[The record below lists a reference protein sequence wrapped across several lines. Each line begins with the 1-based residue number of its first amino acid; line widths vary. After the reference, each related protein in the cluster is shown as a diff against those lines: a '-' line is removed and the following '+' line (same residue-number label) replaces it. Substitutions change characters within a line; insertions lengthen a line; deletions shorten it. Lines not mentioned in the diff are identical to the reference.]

1 MEARKEISL
10 IIGSNIRRTRLK
22 AGIKAKA
29 LAAAIGV
36 NPVSMTKYEKGTT
49 AISAI
54 RLILAA
60 DFLYVPV
67 TASLPSEKQIKA
79 IKKAKD

>member
-1 MEARKEISL
+1 MEAKKEINL
-10 IIGSNIRRTRLK
+10 IIGNNIRRTRLK

-29 LAAAIGV
+29 LAAAIGAT
-36 NPVSMTKYEKGTT
+36 PGSMTSYEKGRTE
-49 AISAI
+49 ISAT

-67 TASLPSEKQIKA
+67 TALLPSEKQIKA